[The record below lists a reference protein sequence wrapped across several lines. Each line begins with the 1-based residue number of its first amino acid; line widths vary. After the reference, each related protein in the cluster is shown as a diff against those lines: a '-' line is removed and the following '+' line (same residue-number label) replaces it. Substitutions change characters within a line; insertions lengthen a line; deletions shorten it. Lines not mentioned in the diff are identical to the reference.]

1 MDSVWARRGPDA
13 PALRARS
20 RVQPCSPRRPL
31 TTSFLAN
38 HPSSHPHVLA
48 QRPAQTTG
56 TAGHAGDAELIPDPR
71 PRTRTAEGRLCVG
84 NCRPRRANAAFRI
97 LDAQHPISPW
107 PWAWPCHGE
116 TDISRVARVTRQLLR
131 VCDRHAPR
139 LSSCLREDQ
148 LESQPQGHVVLGT
161 LPNHWSPPGHDP
173 GQDPTPSHGAPGP
186 SAELS
191 NNRLDPLLLCNF
203 FLSFFSQLPIQPRV
217 STI

>member
-71 PRTRTAEGRLCVG
+71 PRTRTAQGRLCVR

-116 TDISRVARVTRQLLR
+116 TDISRVAQVTRQLLR
-131 VCDRHAPR
+131 VCDIQVYAPR
-139 LSSCLREDQ
+139 LNSSCVAVKSAVLRENQ
-148 LESQPQGHVVLGT
+148 PESQLQGTESGSPHKEMLSSVFVPYPTIGVRRVKTHSGRIQHHLTGLPGPQ
-161 LPNHWSPPGHDP
+161 
-173 GQDPTPSHGAPGP
+173 PSHPTTG
-186 SAELS
+186 
-191 NNRLDPLLLCNF
+191 
-203 FLSFFSQLPIQPRV
+203 
-217 STI
+217 